1 MPSALATAQ
10 GYHLDDP
17 DGGLDGLTLRETPVS
32 RPGPTKVVIKI
43 RAASLN
49 RRDVMILDRAY
60 PLPAA
65 AGVVPLSDGAGEVV
79 AVGDAVSRA
88 QVGDRVAVTYFRRWI
103 DGPMNLAVAGEQ
115 TGCTYDGMLAEYQ
128 VIDQMSVVRIPDHLS
143 FEEAATLPCAAVL
156 AWAALNTP
164 DRPLAAGETV
174 LTVGTGAVALFG
186 IQVAAALG
194 ARVIAVTSGAQKADR
209 LISVGAGEVIDRQVT
224 PEWDKAVRELTGGL
238 GADHVFN
245 AVGPATLERSVL
257 AAGFN
262 GQIALLGAF
271 PAGGAEL
278 PLDLLNGR
286 FVTIR
291 KHAVGSRS
299 SFESLNRTLEQHGT
313 RPVIDR
319 MFCFAEAR
327 QAYRYFRE
335 GGGFGKVVITVE

>member
-17 DGGLDGLTLRETPVS
+17 DGGLDGLTLRETAVS
-32 RPGPTKVVIKI
+32 RPGPTEVVIEI

-65 AGVVPLSDGAGEVV
+65 AGVVPAQRRGRRGSRGGNAGVPR
-79 AVGDAVSRA
+79 AGRRPGSRH
-88 QVGDRVAVTYFRRWI
+88 YFRRWI

-128 VIDQMSVVRIPDHLS
+128 VIDEMSVVRIPDHLS
-143 FEEAATLPCAAVL
+143 FEEAANAALRSGARLV
-156 AWAALNTP
+156 ALNTP

-209 LISVGAGEVIDRQVT
+209 LISVGAWRGHR
-224 PEWDKAVRELTGGL
+224 
-238 GADHVFN
+238 
-245 AVGPATLERSVL
+245 
-257 AAGFN
+257 
-262 GQIALLGAF
+262 
-271 PAGGAEL
+271 PAGHSRV
-278 PLDLLNGR
+278 GR
-286 FVTIR
+286 GGPR
-291 KHAVGSRS
+291 A
-299 SFESLNRTLEQHGT
+299 
-313 RPVIDR
+313 DR
-319 MFCFAEAR
+319 RAR
-327 QAYRYFRE
+327 C
-335 GGGFGKVVITVE
+335 